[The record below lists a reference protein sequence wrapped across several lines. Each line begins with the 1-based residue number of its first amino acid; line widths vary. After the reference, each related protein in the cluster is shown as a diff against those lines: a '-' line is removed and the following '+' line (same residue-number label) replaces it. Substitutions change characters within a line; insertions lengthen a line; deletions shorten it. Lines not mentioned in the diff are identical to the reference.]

1 MNKKPTPH
9 SPHINEVLFEMQRVG
24 NVLRVTVIDPNTAT
38 EVIMVADPRQ
48 SMETIKRLAVRK
60 LVYVLDK
67 KRAKGELKPLRSSGQ
82 FNKLV

>member
-1 MNKKPTPH
+1 MSKKPAPH
-9 SPHINEVLFEMQRVG
+9 SPPINEVLFEMQRVG

-60 LVYVLDK
+60 LAYVLDK
-67 KRAKGELKPLRSSGQ
+67 KHAKGELKPLGNAGQ

>member
-1 MNKKPTPH
+1 MNKKTAPPA
-9 SPHINEVLFEMQRVG
+9 PHINEVLFEMQRVG

-60 LVYVLDK
+60 LAYVLDK
-67 KRAKGELKPLRSSGQ
+67 KRAKGELKPLGKAGQ

>member
-9 SPHINEVLFEMQRVG
+9 APPLNEVLFEMQRVG
-24 NVLRVTVIDPNTAT
+24 NALRVIVIDPNTAT

-48 SMETIKRLAVRK
+48 GMETIKRLAVRK
-60 LVYVLDK
+60 LAYVLEK
-67 KRAKGELKPLRSSGQ
+67 KRAKGELKPLSKPGK